1 MSNVQRTWTI
11 NGKQTKLRFPPGR
24 RLLDILRDDLGLTGS
39 KESCGEGECGA
50 CTIIM
55 NGEAIRACLVL
66 AVEANG
72 ADILTIEG
80 ITPPNGITRVQ
91 QAFIEADAVQCGFC
105 TPGFVM
111 ALEAEL
117 RRNPRATAADLR
129 NALGGHL
136 CRCTG
141 YEAILQVTETLA
153 TSATRP
159 KNTKKRA

>member
-1 MSNVQRTWTI
+1 MQHDIQLTV
-11 NGKQTKLRFPPGR
+11 NGIPRNLTVTADDTLLRV
-24 RLLDILRDDLGLTGS
+24 LREELHLTGA
-39 KESCGEGECGA
+39 KKGCGEGECGA

-153 TSATRP
+153 ASATRP

>member
-1 MSNVQRTWTI
+1 MKHDIQLTV
-11 NGKQTKLRFPPGR
+11 NGIPRNLTVTADDTLLRV
-24 RLLDILRDDLGLTGS
+24 LREELHLTGA
-39 KESCGEGECGA
+39 KKGCGEGECGA

-105 TPGFVM
+105 T
-111 ALEAEL
+111 
-117 RRNPRATAADLR
+117 
-129 NALGGHL
+129 
-136 CRCTG
+136 
-141 YEAILQVTETLA
+141 
-153 TSATRP
+153 
-159 KNTKKRA
+159 